1 MDELFETFMR
11 NNYRRFYAFCVS
23 RRAGHG
29 DADDIVSEAFM
40 RLYKKWPEIFRYTD
54 EYLIKWMYK
63 AITLIINEYRRND
76 QKHDTVNLD
85 DYADILTVGNDA
97 DKAFRYS
104 DLIESLEKDMT
115 PSDKELFR
123 LVFLVGLQRQE
134 LCERFGIN
142 DQALRTRI
150 SKLKE
155 RMKRTI
161 LKKIYPTCNNNRF
174 FYI

>member
-1 MDELFETFMR
+1 M
-11 NNYRRFYAFCVS
+11 
-23 RRAGHG
+23 
-29 DADDIVSEAFM
+29 
-40 RLYKKWPEIFRYTD
+40 
-54 EYLIKWMYK
+54 
-63 AITLIINEYRRND
+63 
-76 QKHDTVNLD
+76 
-85 DYADILTVGNDA
+85 
-97 DKAFRYS
+97 
-104 DLIESLEKDMT
+104 

-174 FYI
+174 FDI

>member
-1 MDELFETFMR
+1 MR

-115 PSDKELFR
+115 P
-123 LVFLVGLQRQE
+123 
-134 LCERFGIN
+134 
-142 DQALRTRI
+142 
-150 SKLKE
+150 
-155 RMKRTI
+155 
-161 LKKIYPTCNNNRF
+161 
-174 FYI
+174 